1 MLDRSKRIV
10 LFSIWLD
17 HAFTYTT
24 RDFRH
29 DNKYDARISRKEFNI
44 EKKKKI
50 LETFRIFTRNFA
62 PDFLERA
69 KLSRRRRG
77 RKGRDTRLDSSRSSA
92 RRSNNSDWNPRNRG
106 SIERFSIKEGT
117 KFRFID
123 GGGPRESRLHDTGL
137 RYYTLMRAVLPRTR
151 YVRMKDKRH
160 LFPRHCLQSTHC
172 TLLEKFPQ
180 LPPKRYSCRGNFR

>member
-1 MLDRSKRIV
+1 MHAEQPISFEPLSHLLLRLSRRRNVLRRKDERHGKCSIDRSVSFCFRYG
-10 LFSIWLD
+10 S
-17 HAFTYTT
+17 TT
-24 RDFRH
+24 RSPIPLAIFRH

-106 SIERFSIKEGT
+106 SIERFSIKGRN
-117 KFRFID
+117 KVSFYRWWWS
-123 GGGPRESRLHDTGL
+123 SRV
-137 RYYTLMRAVLPRTR
+137 AP
-151 YVRMKDKRH
+151 
-160 LFPRHCLQSTHC
+160 PRHGI
-172 TLLEKFPQ
+172 TLLHINESGPSAHKI
-180 LPPKRYSCRGNFR
+180 RTNER